1 MKTLTIDILDD
12 KALSLLQELELK
24 NLIKMRSGHT
34 KTEVNWLKKYK
45 GGMTRQSISEIDTQ
59 LKTLRAEWE

>member
-24 NLIKMRSGHT
+24 NLIKMRSGRT

>member
-12 KALSLLQELELK
+12 KALRLLQELELK
-24 NLIKMRSGHT
+24 NLIKVRINKT
-34 KTEVNWLKKYK
+34 KSEIDWRKKYK
-45 GGMTRQSISEIDTQ
+45 GGMSRQSIAEIESQ